1 MSLNVCG
8 IKRKLQYPEFIN
20 FISNYDILCFV
31 ESKTDD
37 TDVIEIPGFVSHMKN
52 RTQVARIRSGGII
65 FAVRDSLNKCI
76 NVRKSNSDFVFW
88 FTLSKDTDNIYPD
101 TLFGVIYIPPENTKY
116 SSPECFFRNR
126 TRNVGYFQNF

>member
-20 FISNYDILCFV
+20 LISNYDILCFV

-116 SSPECFFRNR
+116 
-126 TRNVGYFQNF
+126 